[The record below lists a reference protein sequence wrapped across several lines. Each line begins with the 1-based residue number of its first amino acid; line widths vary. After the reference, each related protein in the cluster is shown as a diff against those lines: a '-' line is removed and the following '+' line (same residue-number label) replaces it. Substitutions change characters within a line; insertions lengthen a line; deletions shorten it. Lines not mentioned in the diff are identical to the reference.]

1 MTDDVQPPCDTEPSD
16 LRMQGRKAESDE
28 SLDCRNVNPIFHIK
42 PAAPLTPA
50 QAGIARALR
59 RLCDGAERRMGCA
72 DYEPER

>member
-1 MTDDVQPPCDTEPSD
+1 MTGDVQPPCDSEWP
-16 LRMQGRKAESDE
+16 SDE

-50 QAGIARALR
+50 QAGIQRALK
-59 RLCDGAERRMGCA
+59 RLCDGAEWRMGCA